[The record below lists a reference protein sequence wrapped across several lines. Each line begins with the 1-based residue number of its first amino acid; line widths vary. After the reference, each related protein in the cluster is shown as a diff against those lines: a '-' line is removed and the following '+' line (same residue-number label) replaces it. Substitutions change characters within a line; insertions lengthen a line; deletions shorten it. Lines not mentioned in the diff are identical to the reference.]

1 MQKQNIIDLSLIELE
16 KFCLELGLKSFKAK
30 QIWNWIYCFGKT
42 NFQAM
47 TNLDKKTR
55 ELLSECSFIFRPK
68 INNVHKSSDGTIKWL
83 LEMDDKSLI
92 ETVFIHKVSEGQFA
106 FLVKLGVL

>member
-1 MQKQNIIDLSLIELE
+1 MQRQNIIDLSLIELE
-16 KFCLELGLKSFKAK
+16 KFCLELGLKPFKAK

-42 NFQAM
+42 NFQEM

-55 ELLSECSFIFRPK
+55 ELLNECSLIFRPK

-83 LEMDDKSLI
+83 LEMDDKS
-92 ETVFIHKVSEGQFA
+92 
-106 FLVKLGVL
+106 